1 MQIKTT
7 IKAIALGL
15 SLTIPSVHAG
25 FPVSVLVDVPGQL
38 AQFQNMAQM
47 LKEYATMLDQLNKMQ
62 EQLQQMEREYNSVTG
77 TRGLGNILNNPDF
90 SKHLPD
96 NWQTILRNIRYNG
109 YEGLDG
115 AAKAL
120 RDASKVIDSCEYI
133 EDRVE
138 RQNCAALALKPVQD
152 QAFATNA
159 YQKSYDRTAQIE
171 SLMNEINRTRDPKA
185 IAELSAR
192 IQAEQALIQN
202 EQTKLSMYQA
212 TSESEQRLLLQQQK
226 EINSRTWRSKNY
238 GADVPPMEF

>member
-1 MQIKTT
+1 MLGILFKAITIQIKTT

-47 LKEYATMLDQLNKMQ
+47 LKEYATMLDPLNKIQ

-77 TRGLGNILNNPDF
+77 TRGLGNILNNPNF

-152 QAFATNA
+152 QA
-159 YQKSYDRTAQIE
+159 
-171 SLMNEINRTRDPKA
+171 
-185 IAELSAR
+185 
-192 IQAEQALIQN
+192 EQALIQN

>member
-96 NWQTILRNIRYNG
+96 N
-109 YEGLDG
+109 
-115 AAKAL
+115 
-120 RDASKVIDSCEYI
+120 
-133 EDRVE
+133 
-138 RQNCAALALKPVQD
+138 
-152 QAFATNA
+152 
-159 YQKSYDRTAQIE
+159 
-171 SLMNEINRTRDPKA
+171 
-185 IAELSAR
+185 
-192 IQAEQALIQN
+192 
-202 EQTKLSMYQA
+202 
-212 TSESEQRLLLQQQK
+212 
-226 EINSRTWRSKNY
+226 
-238 GADVPPMEF
+238 